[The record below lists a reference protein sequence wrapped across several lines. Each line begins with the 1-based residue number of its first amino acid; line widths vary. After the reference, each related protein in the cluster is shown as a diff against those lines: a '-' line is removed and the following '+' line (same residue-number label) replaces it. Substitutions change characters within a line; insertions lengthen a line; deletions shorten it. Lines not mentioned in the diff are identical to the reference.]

1 MKAILL
7 TAEWAPRG
15 AHGISPE
22 DAERHW
28 APNANLAWR
37 NPSLQITEVPHPG
50 EPGPDE
56 VLVKIEACGICGS
69 DVHMYETDPDG
80 YIILP
85 YHVAAP
91 VVTGHEFA
99 GTVTAIGSNVRGIE
113 VGEIVT
119 VEEIQYCGS
128 CLACRGG
135 YPNSC
140 ERIEDIGFTIN
151 GGFAEYVRVPK
162 KAVWSLN
169 PLLDRYGTPEKAL
182 EVGAMSE
189 PVSVSYEGM
198 FTRSG
203 GFKPGGAV
211 AVFGAGPIGLAAVAL
226 AGAAGASVLIA
237 VDPNPPRREIAAKLG
252 ATTVLDPHADDVEE
266 SIRDATR
273 GVGLAMAVE
282 ASGNWSSVMPII
294 DRSLAVGGK
303 VAIIGMDP
311 VSPEVGLLG
320 YQLKG
325 ASITGSV
332 GHSGGWNFPN
342 VINLMASGRIEM
354 EHAVTKRAGLDGM
367 VKAVKAMGDRTD
379 GKVLIKP
386 SLTPKLDEDES
397 GVAVQSG
404 TAA

>member
-7 TAEWAPRG
+7 NAEWAPRG
-15 AHGISPE
+15 DHGISPE
-22 DAERHW
+22 NEARRW

-37 NPSLQITEVPHPG
+37 HPALQVEEVPHPG
-50 EPGPDE
+50 DPGPDE

-69 DVHMYETDPDG
+69 DVHMYETDDDG

-99 GTVTAIGSNVRGIE
+99 GTVAAVGSSVQGIE

-140 ERIEDIGFTIN
+140 SYIEDIGFTIN
-151 GGFAEYVRVPK
+151 GGFAEFVRVPK

-169 PLLDRYGTPEKAL
+169 ALLDRYGNAEKAL
-182 EVGAMSE
+182 EVGAMCE

-198 FTRSG
+198 FTRAG
-203 GFKPGGAV
+203 GFKPGGCV

-226 AGAAGASVLIA
+226 ARAAGASTLVA

-252 ATTVLDPHADDVEE
+252 ATHVVDPFAEDVAEIIAE
-266 SIRDATR
+266 ATR

-282 ASGNWSSVMPII
+282 ASGSWPMVMPII

-303 VAIIGMDP
+303 AAIIGMDP
-311 VSPEVGLLG
+311 VSPEVGLLR

-325 ASITGSV
+325 ASISGSV

-354 EHAVTKRAGLDGM
+354 EHAVTKRTGLDGM
-367 VKAVKAMGDRTD
+367 VGALQAMGDRTD
-379 GKVLIKP
+379 AKVLIKP
-386 SLTPKLDEDES
+386 SLTPGIGGGES
-397 GVAVQSG
+397 ALVGQTGGAG
-404 TAA
+404 